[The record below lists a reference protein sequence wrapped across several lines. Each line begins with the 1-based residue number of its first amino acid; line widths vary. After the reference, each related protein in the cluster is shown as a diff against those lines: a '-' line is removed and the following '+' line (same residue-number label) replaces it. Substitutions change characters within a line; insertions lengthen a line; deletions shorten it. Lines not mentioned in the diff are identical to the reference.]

1 MAKPY
6 YIAIFLKG
14 EDDCGN
20 GAEDFSYHFDR
31 TDPEC
36 RSYYRCN
43 NVGDII
49 TTDECPEG
57 EMINALTQLC
67 VLNNQFECYVG

>member
-1 MAKPY
+1 MFFY
-6 YIAIFLKG
+6 YCFIFTD

-20 GAEDFSYHFDR
+20 GAEHFSYHFDR

-43 NVGDII
+43 NAGSVLS
-49 TTDECPEG
+49 TASCPEDQMYNPSNSAC
-57 EMINALTQLC
+57 ESNSLFA
-67 VLNNQFECYVG
+67 CYVG